1 MKANKE
7 QSFTTKKF
15 RQIDRHFPFY
25 NKGDENFVPQ
35 KFTHNLYHLLFVLQ
49 LPFSS
54 LYKVCEN
61 PYLSIRFSTDLA
73 FVPAPLFVFS
83 HLNITFLANEQ
94 SPQIPAYPHGNRNL
108 PIKMHECNRSAMR
121 KIFLLPSRTSTECRT
136 LRLF

>member
-1 MKANKE
+1 MFIVDDNQIHKHIQPISLKGQQKE

-15 RQIDRHFPFY
+15 RQIVQIDRYFPFY
-25 NKGDENFVPQ
+25 DKGDENFVPQ
-35 KFTHNLYHLLFVLQ
+35 KITRNLYHLLFVLQ

-83 HLNITFLANEQ
+83 HLNITFFGE
-94 SPQIPAYPHGNRNL
+94 
-108 PIKMHECNRSAMR
+108 
-121 KIFLLPSRTSTECRT
+121 
-136 LRLF
+136 